1 MMQKMLKKGLAMK
14 TMKDIRGFTAAEI
27 ITVVAIISILAL
39 IVIPKFWSR
48 TEEARIA
55 RAQEEMARISDAESF
70 AYAETGFYYFPGNLQ
85 FETASTTC
93 IMTTWNFQS
102 WYNGGKQKDPGIGSG
117 YEIETVSNWKGPYI
131 TYQRT
136 EVLNDTM
143 YAPLDPWKN
152 PYIFFGPITLS
163 SNSNDTVMGS
173 KIRIWSRGPN
183 LKFDSSTSFP
193 WGPAEGDDIL
203 YVR

>member
-1 MMQKMLKKGLAMK
+1 MK
-14 TMKDIRGFTAAEI
+14 TMKDTRGFTAAEI

-70 AYAETGFYYFPGNLQ
+70 AYAETGFYFFPGNLQ
-85 FETASTTC
+85 FEAPTVTV
-93 IMTTWNFQS
+93 MTTWSFQDWLS
-102 WYNGGKQKDPGIGSG
+102 SGKPVNPAINSG
-117 YEIETVSNWKGPYI
+117 YTETTINNWKGPYI

-136 EVLNDTM
+136 EVLNDTT

-152 PYIFFGPITLS
+152 PYIFYGPLTQTS
-163 SNSNDTVMGS
+163 ESNDTTQGS
-173 KIRIWSRGPN
+173 KIRIWSMGPN
-183 LKFDSSTSFP
+183 LKFDSTTTLPF
-193 WGPAEGDDIL
+193 GPAEGDDIL